1 MITVKVIFA
10 LVMGFH
16 VALGNLAL
24 AGVSFTVPVAQAF
37 AAEPIAPIMTP
48 LSSEN
53 IPMSIAMTPALPQL
67 PVTQG
72 AQKEQEEEDVL
83 ACADA
88 RQSSMQAFGAR
99 SACPTDRCIT
109 TRDDGTPPTETSF
122 AFRSPSATDPLAT
135 PARSV
140 PPEYALRSAEND
152 AGTWNSPP
160 LASLLATVVL
170 RV

>member
-1 MITVKVIFA
+1 MIAVKAVI
-10 LVMGFH
+10 
-16 VALGNLAL
+16 ALGFGLQVLLGPTVAVGMS
-24 AGVSFTVPVAQAF
+24 AVPVRTIFVQEAIPVAMSPLF
-37 AAEPIAPIMTP
+37 PGEP
-48 LSSEN
+48 N
-53 IPMSIAMTPALPQL
+53 MSIAMTPVAP
-67 PVTQG
+67 TMSE
-72 AQKEQEEEDVL
+72 AQSVQKGQEEEGIL

-140 PPEYALRSAEND
+140 PPEYALRSAEYD

-160 LASLLATVVL
+160 LVFFLATVVL